1 MSFLTVSNEE
11 EQSWGGG
18 GVFRT
23 AGSLLSPDVLLLFLC
38 WVIPGAP
45 PNWHAHTELLGR
57 QTVLMRHSRLFP
69 GRTMDFELKTV
80 LFFMSLTVRSL
91 CGSWF
96 SGESHT
102 GGTLSIAASVCEHR
116 SVLPER
122 RKQNCQILIFV
133 CSGMFCSSFIKMFG
147 PLFSHCR
154 QFLL

>member
-80 LFFMSLTVRSL
+80 FRFHVFNGHILVWILVLRWESHRWDSEHRCFCLWASL
-91 CGSWF
+91 CASWKKKT
-96 SGESHT
+96 E
-102 GGTLSIAASVCEHR
+102 LSDPHFCLFWDVLFQFYQNVWSSV
-116 SVLPER
+116 
-122 RKQNCQILIFV
+122 
-133 CSGMFCSSFIKMFG
+133 
-147 PLFSHCR
+147 
-154 QFLL
+154 